1 MAERDLGV
9 RPAVDVRLLR
19 RWRGL
24 ERPLGRQAGR
34 ARRFPSPGTLL
45 SVNWIFGTLVF
56 GTLESFGVVQDMLW
70 HLIATRAKEC
80 YGFDIRMKRI
90 IQNPRVLAGK
100 PNIAGTR
107 MTVEFILELLAS
119 GMTVQEIAK
128 EYRLDR
134 RDIASAIEFAV
145 QEMKRENVIRR
156 SFAKV

>member
-1 MAERDLGV
+1 
-9 RPAVDVRLLR
+9 
-19 RWRGL
+19 
-24 ERPLGRQAGR
+24 
-34 ARRFPSPGTLL
+34 
-45 SVNWIFGTLVF
+45 
-56 GTLESFGVVQDMLW
+56 MLW

-100 PNIAGTR
+100 PIIAGTR